1 MVVTELGGEWRFASA
16 VSKRMAHLGA
26 LTKGDRRAATGTDL
40 HKFDIDSIF
49 GRRALSITFS
59 ALGEKP
65 IKNPCRNSTDILD
78 KFVATVDD
86 AAVQCAQSDNEE
98 KRVFALTEASKAV
111 IQLELG
117 DVSNVVSFRDR
128 EYASTYFDPASSLSS
143 NYLFIIQKSFLN
155 RLAGLDVARQNL
167 VFSLFM
173 ATLDD
178 VIADA
183 KATGEF
189 EGSVEEIRASRV
201 TLKGVP
207 EVIAIDTSC
216 SAVTT
221 FTRLVVDRGISFDKI
236 VQTIVDDDESGRLNK
251 SKTTSMGAIS
261 DKDEKQCKAGFYI
274 SRRMIAGRHLIMFAQ
289 RKVAKDDAGD
299 ADFIDPLN
307 LMIISRPNTGKNPCE
322 MSSYEL
328 RNKYKLLLSSDDIL
342 NSINLIADGKET
354 SEEDNLEEKNEND
367 INIIGTQN
375 VKDVVSIIRRKWG
388 NIGDL
393 WDDAYANSN
402 FDYHNDGLAPRIS
415 EIGLVTGAVLHV
427 LPSLEKAVQYAP
439 LNQRSLRVIRAEL
452 TGSGQR
458 IVGIKFPVTD
468 DAITRLMLGMQEVA
482 TVRKDSLDSPSY
494 VDEVY
499 PPVSERA
506 SAWAMT
512 ERKTMKSFFG
522 VAASKS
528 ARNSNVLGV
537 DDSLK
542 KRNASIGSIPLQ
554 SQDGKKQKST
564 TVDVAA
570 KKTSKISSFFLK

>member
-1 MVVTELGGEWRFASA
+1 
-16 VSKRMAHLGA
+16 
-26 LTKGDRRAATGTDL
+26 
-40 HKFDIDSIF
+40 
-49 GRRALSITFS
+49 
-59 ALGEKP
+59 
-65 IKNPCRNSTDILD
+65 
-78 KFVATVDD
+78 
-86 AAVQCAQSDNEE
+86 
-98 KRVFALTEASKAV
+98 
-111 IQLELG
+111 
-117 DVSNVVSFRDR
+117 
-128 EYASTYFDPASSLSS
+128 
-143 NYLFIIQKSFLN
+143 
-155 RLAGLDVARQNL
+155 
-167 VFSLFM
+167 M

-216 SAVTT
+216 GAVTT
-221 FTRLVVDRGISFDKI
+221 FTRLVVDRGICFDKI
-236 VQTIVDDDESGRLNK
+236 IQTIVNDDESGRLNK
-251 SKTTSMGAIS
+251 SKTTSICAIS
-261 DKDEKQCKAGFYI
+261 DKDDKQCKSGFYI

-289 RKVAKDDAGD
+289 RKVAKDDV

-322 MSSYEL
+322 MSSHEL

-342 NSINLIADGKET
+342 NSINLIGHGKET
-354 SEEDNLEEKNEND
+354 SEEDNVEEKNEKD
-367 INIIGTQN
+367 IDIIAPQN
-375 VKDVVSIIRRKWG
+375 AKDAVRVIRRKWG

-393 WDDAYANSN
+393 WDDAYSNSN

-427 LPSLEKAVQYAP
+427 LPSLEKAVQFLP

-537 DDSLK
+537 CDSLQ
-542 KRNASIGSIPLQ
+542 KRKDASIGSIPLQ
-554 SQDGKKQKST
+554 SQDGKKQKLT

-570 KKTSKISSFFLK
+570 KKTSKISSFFPK